1 MMWQKLFPAFF
12 CFCWLLLAVVQLT
25 ETRSMTHHSPGEE
38 EETVHLPSMDGYDHI
53 KELLEGADDGNKN
66 HAIIRASKRSTKV
79 EELTPSST
87 GISLMWKEIISS
99 MSLVIQKLVQ
109 PLYDILKRFFDPYL
123 QSIVSLVR
131 DRFLSVWLFFSS
143 YVLKHPIVRSALT
156 NYSSSSSLQWRP
168 IATALFETLV
178 KLQQL

>member
-38 EETVHLPSMDGYDHI
+38 EETVHLPSMNGDDHI
-53 KELLEGADDGNKN
+53 KESEGADDENN
-66 HAIIRASKRSTKV
+66 YHAIIRASKRSTKV

-143 YVLKHPIVRSALT
+143 YVLQHPIVRSALT

>member
-1 MMWQKLFPAFF
+1 MWQKLFPAFF

-38 EETVHLPSMDGYDHI
+38 EETATDRLPSMNGDDHI
-53 KELLEGADDGNKN
+53 KESEGGDDENN
-66 HAIIRASKRSTKV
+66 YHAIIRASKRSTKV

-143 YVLKHPIVRSALT
+143 YVLQHPIVRSALT